1 MIQTSSM
8 SAHDRLT
15 AALRGEPVDFLPFS
29 PFLAYVWE
37 SFPREVQEAGQ
48 LAFHER
54 IGATPLWR
62 GAPCPVRAVLPSD
75 VAITTLRQ
83 GHRTFV
89 EIATPVGVLHQVQRH
104 SDQGN
109 TEFLVEHPL
118 KTAADYD
125 VQLWIEEH
133 TTFEVD
139 LTPVREHLAGDGREG
154 LSIGMLLPR
163 SKSAFQMLVEHHIG
177 TEELAFALADVPDV
191 VETLWE
197 TMVANDLEAAHLAL
211 GTGFYTYYLTWEDS
225 STQNY
230 SPRQYER
237 YIASEIRQWCTML
250 EANEMAYIQHAC
262 GHLRHLL
269 PLMRDSGI
277 AGVESISPRPT
288 GDISLHEAREVLGSG
303 VAIIGGIE
311 PTHFLS
317 LSMEA
322 LGPYVEQVIGD
333 AHGGPFVL
341 ANSDSCPPGVTVEKF
356 VRVAEIA
363 RHARDW

>member
-1 MIQTSSM
+1 MQTSAL

-37 SFPREVQEAGQ
+37 SFPRAIQEAGQ
-48 LAFHER
+48 LAFHQA

-62 GAPCPVRAVLPSD
+62 GAPCPVRAVLPSE
-75 VAITTLRQ
+75 VAVTTLQQ
-83 GHRTFV
+83 GHRIFT
-89 EIATPVGVLHQVQRH
+89 ETTTPVGTVHEVKRR

-118 KTAADYD
+118 KTAADFG

-139 LTPVREHLAGDGREG
+139 LGPVREHLSGDGREG

-163 SKSAFQMLVEHHIG
+163 SKSAFQTLVEHSIG
-177 TEELAFALADVPDV
+177 TEELAYALADMPGT

-197 TMVANDLEAAHLAL
+197 TMVANDLEAAQLAIE
-211 GTGFYTYYLTWEDS
+211 TGFYTYYLTWEDS

-237 YIASEIRQWCTML
+237 YIGSEIAQWCTML
-250 EANEMAYIQHAC
+250 KASDMAYIQHAC

-269 PLMRDSGI
+269 PLMKNSGI
-277 AGVESISPRPT
+277 AGVESLSPPPT
-288 GDISLHEAREVLGSG
+288 GDLALRDAREVLGSD
-303 VAIIGGIE
+303 VALIGGIE

-317 LSMEA
+317 LSLEA
-322 LGPYVEQVIGD
+322 LGPYVEQVIED
-333 AHGGPFVL
+333 ARGGPFIL
-341 ANSDSCPPGVTVEKF
+341 ANSDSCPPGVSIEKF
-356 VRVAEIA
+356 RLIADIA
-363 RHARDW
+363 RQHKG